1 MLHRG
6 FHRREWILHSLAATG
21 WFATVGDAELLAA
34 TLDANSLIDEN
45 TPDENSANAN
55 SVAVTQEPDGN
66 PLTQEITAEMVQQA
80 SWISRVT
87 LNEAQCDEIAKRL
100 TAKAAAI
107 KALRTTAIDENT
119 PMAMAFYPSF
129 FLPSDAAQEA
139 KPADLPNAT
148 NADLLERLRNLTLPD
163 AQAEPI
169 AFWTIEQLAA
179 GLRQKRFSSEQLTK
193 LYLDRLKKYDHEL
206 LCVVSYNEQ
215 AIEEAKAADQELAN
229 GGDRGIL
236 HGIPWGAKD
245 IIAIPGMPTTWG
257 AIDYRERMREPIA
270 TVAQRL
276 KDAGAI
282 LLAKLT
288 VGTLAWGDQWFG
300 GMTRNPWEP
309 TTGSSGS
316 SAGSACA
323 TVAGLCGFAIGSET
337 LGSIVSPT
345 RICCTCG
352 LRPSFGRV
360 SRFGC
365 MTLGWSMDKIGPI
378 GRTPADCGWVF
389 QAILGADGLDPT
401 VIEKPFNWQ
410 PPDTNLKNAI
420 ASMRFGISAKPR
432 VNEKKVA
439 EAIREAGGT
448 VIELDFPAD
457 PRIGAMTDAISVEAA
472 AMHGDLFE
480 RITEDE
486 QVGKWAPTFREAQFC
501 SAIDYVQSMR
511 ARVDLIRKTEEVL
524 RQVDVYIGD
533 ADLARTNLTGH
544 PSMVVSYGENS
555 ARNRPHTVALTA
567 KYFREAELLIAAEW
581 IQKNLPPTPRVPS
594 LVLSLVNP

>member
-1 MLHRG
+1 MLRRG

-21 WFATVGDAELLAA
+21 WFATVADAELLAA

-45 TPDENSANAN
+45 TPDENAANEN
-55 SVAVTQEPDGN
+55 SVAVTQEPDGK

-87 LNEAQCDEIAKRL
+87 LTEAQCDEIAKRL

-119 PMAMAFYPSF
+119 PMAMAFFPSF
-129 FLPSDAAQEA
+129 FLPADAAQET
-139 KPADLPNAT
+139 KPVVLPNAT
-148 NADLLERLRNLTLPD
+148 NAELLERLRNLTLPD
-163 AQAEPI
+163 AQSEPI

-193 LYLDRLKKYDHEL
+193 LYLDRLKKYDPEL
-206 LCVVSYNEQ
+206 LCVVSYNEK

-229 GGDRGIL
+229 GKDRGIL

-410 PPDTNLKNAI
+410 PPHANSKNAI

-480 RITEDE
+480 NITEDE

-567 KYFREAELLIAAEW
+567 KYFCEAELLVAAEW
-581 IQKNLPPTPRVPS
+581 IQTNLPPTPRVPQ